1 MKIIK
6 YIITFFLFFS
16 PQIYAADRPD
26 VFLKESVKEVSQF
39 ISENKEILE
48 NDKKFLQIKVD
59 ELITPKLDILLMSKI
74 VLGKKNWLSMND
86 YQRKKFI
93 LAFKGLMVRTY
104 MKSLTAFDGEKIIFL
119 PYVEGKRSGVAKVQ
133 STYLLPEGEISVNY
147 NLKLNK
153 VDQWKVYDIT
163 IDGIS
168 LVKNYRAD
176 FRNHIDQNG
185 INSLISSLEEKS

>member
-1 MKIIK
+1 MNIIK
-6 YIITFFLFFS
+6 YIITFFLFLS
-16 PQIYAADRPD
+16 TLIYAAERPD

-39 ISENKEILE
+39 ISENKGELE
-48 NDKKFLQIKVD
+48 NNKKFLQIKVD

-86 YQRKKFI
+86 YQRKKFV
-93 LAFKGLMVRTY
+93 LAFRGLMVRTY
-104 MKSLTAFDGEKIIFL
+104 MKSLTAFDGEKIAFL
-119 PYVEGKRSGVAKVQ
+119 PYFKGKRTGVAKVQ

-153 VDQWKVYDIT
+153 TDQWKVYDIT

-185 INSLISSLEEKS
+185 IKSLISSLEEKN